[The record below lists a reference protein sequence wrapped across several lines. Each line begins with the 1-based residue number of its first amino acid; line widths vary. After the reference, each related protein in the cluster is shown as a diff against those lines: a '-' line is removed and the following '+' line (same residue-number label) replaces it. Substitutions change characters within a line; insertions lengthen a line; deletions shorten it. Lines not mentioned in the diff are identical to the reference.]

1 MESQYRELYSIEAK
15 ELSNIKRCALV
26 YLVSGTILFLLN
38 LVPTTSTKIV
48 EILLFFL
55 VIITGLVGLNIR
67 SRKRC
72 TVFIACQIVLAAV
85 LSLVCFVIITILLL
99 IGLSLIGCSGS
110 ECDFNWS
117 SILLIYTL
125 VLIPVG
131 ILSFIIY
138 SLLNSIRYRRK
149 LLR

>member
-55 VIITGLVGLNIR
+55 VIITG
-67 SRKRC
+67 
-72 TVFIACQIVLAAV
+72 FIACKIVLAAV

-110 ECDFNWS
+110 ECDFN
-117 SILLIYTL
+117 
-125 VLIPVG
+125 
-131 ILSFIIY
+131 
-138 SLLNSIRYRRK
+138 
-149 LLR
+149 

>member
-110 ECDFNWS
+110 ECDFN
-117 SILLIYTL
+117 
-125 VLIPVG
+125 
-131 ILSFIIY
+131 
-138 SLLNSIRYRRK
+138 
-149 LLR
+149 